1 MHDLVKVSSFR
12 ALWSSIWILSCL
24 LFSFLFS
31 LFSFLFSL
39 FSSLFSLLSSLFS
52 LLSSLFS
59 LLSSLF
65 SSLFSLLSSLFS
77 FLLSSPLLSSRL
89 VSSPLRSAQLRSALL
104 RSAPLCSL
112 RYWTGALCRAF
123 KVQRE
128 FESTTGFTFTPSPV
142 WDLLLPQT
150 PDRRDHWLLVS
161 LPKDTSKCRVNEIA

>member
-1 MHDLVKVSSFR
+1 MSPLLFS
-12 ALWSSIWILSCL
+12 

-39 FSSLFSLLSSLFS
+39 FSFLFSLLSSLFS

-59 LLSSLF
+59 F
-65 SSLFSLLSSLFS
+65 LFSLLSSLFS
-77 FLLSSPLLSSRL
+77 LLFSSLLSSPLLSSPI
-89 VSSPLRSAQLRSALL
+89 VSSRLLSAPLRSAL
-104 RSAPLCSL
+104 LCSL